1 MFIQK
6 ALALHVNSPLR
17 ALGDLSLPVV
27 LRPVYSGDGLLTGE
41 DGGGTSTDVADFAG
55 ENDGTGEGVGGAASV
70 KIISSWTS
78 AMSREKGGFLQP
90 KVKVSVFKGL

>member
-1 MFIQK
+1 MFSQK
-6 ALALHVNSPLR
+6 TLAFNTCSPPTTF
-17 ALGDLSLPVV
+17 GDLSLPVV

-41 DGGGTSTDVADFAG
+41 EGAGTSTDVADFAG

-78 AMSREKGGFLQP
+78 AMNRKKGELLEP
-90 KVKVSVFKGL
+90 KVKVSCL

>member
-1 MFIQK
+1 M
-6 ALALHVNSPLR
+6 
-17 ALGDLSLPVV
+17 GDLSLPVV

-70 KIISSWTS
+70 KTISSRTS
-78 AMSREKGGFLQP
+78 AMGRERVGPQSQRSRQ
-90 KVKVSVFKGL
+90 VVFEGL

>member
-1 MFIQK
+1 MQGCGKNVFPGSFYFKYQ
-6 ALALHVNSPLR
+6 LPTQSL
-17 ALGDLSLPVV
+17 DLSLPVV

-41 DGGGTSTDVADFAG
+41 EGGGTSTEVADFAG

-78 AMSREKGGFLQP
+78 AMGRERGG
-90 KVKVSVFKGL
+90 S